1 MPKIESTM
9 ILRRIVAILIVLTAL
24 LSGCGEAAPSPTP
37 TSPPSPSA
45 TAPPPAVTLV
55 VNPDIKDVVAGETVA
70 LTVETSGQNL
80 RFEWSVARGTLSSS
94 DTPAVIYTAPDTPG
108 VDTVTLQVSS
118 ASGTTTRNVSFNIII
133 PDTPTPT
140 VTPTATPTQTPEPA
154 PTETATPTATSVGPV
169 NCGPV
174 TNPGCLRY
182 ISPQLAEFSSANSFL
197 FTDERGSL
205 QGEYSSAEFHSAP
218 VSIKLSFNAEEPGF
232 GGWGIGNLPGY
243 DASGFERVS
252 FYVKGT
258 ATGQTF
264 EFKLKDTQT
273 REDAVMVTV
282 DQLDWTK
289 VTFDLDTDIF
299 PTVDLASL
307 ENVNIGF
314 NDSFGSSTIYVDDL
328 AFE

>member
-1 MPKIESTM
+1 MRKIESATM
-9 ILRRIVAILIVLTAL
+9 LRRGIPILILLTAL
-24 LSGCGEAAPSPTP
+24 LSGCGEAAPSPTA
-37 TSPPSPSA
+37 TSSPSPSA
-45 TAPPPAVTLV
+45 TAAPPPVTLV
-55 VNPDIKDVVAGETVA
+55 VNPDIKDVLARDTIA
-70 LTVETSGQNL
+70 LTVETSGQDL
-80 RFEWSVARGTLSSS
+80 RFEWSVARGTLSSP

-108 VDTVTLQVSS
+108 VDTVTVQVSS
-118 ASGTTTRNVSFNIII
+118 ASGTTTRNVSFNITL
-133 PDTPTPT
+133 PDTATPT
-140 VTPTATPTQTPEPA
+140 VAPPATPTQTPEPA
-154 PTETATPTATSVGPV
+154 PTATSTPTATSVGPV

-218 VSIKLSFNAEEPGF
+218 VSIKLSFNADEPGF

-273 REDAVMVTV
+273 REDTVLVTV

-289 VTFDLDTDIF
+289 VTFDLNTDNF
-299 PTVDLASL
+299 PTVDFSSL
-307 ENVNIGF
+307 ENVNLGF